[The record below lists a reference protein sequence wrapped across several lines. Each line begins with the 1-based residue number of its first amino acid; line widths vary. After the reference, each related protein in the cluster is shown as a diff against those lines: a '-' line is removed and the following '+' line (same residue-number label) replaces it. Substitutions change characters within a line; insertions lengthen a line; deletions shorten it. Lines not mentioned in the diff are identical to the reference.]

1 MNKMIWKTSLLLALV
16 LCLSVCFTGV
26 SAEGAL
32 STEPDAG
39 MEAFLLMMQLIPGA
53 DQIDWE
59 GFAKEFAEKQAS
71 GAEITLE
78 DCLPEGAWALFGK
91 MQFMDENGQI
101 PEELPMIIDTIVTG
115 NEMVSLYTMKEQADA
130 ENAKAIAESVAASFE
145 TPEAMQNLKDS
156 IERMAGAGI
165 DINQVTMTL
174 RFLNADET
182 VIYEKTYTYENLT
195 KALEPAA

>member
-26 SAEGAL
+26 SAEGSL

-78 DCLPEGAWALFGK
+78 DCLPEGAWALFGT

>member
-78 DCLPEGAWALFGK
+78 DCLPEGAWALFGA

-156 IERMAGAGI
+156 IEQMAGAGI